1 MINECTIVNMSIY
14 IYIYVVYNAY
24 YVYDMYSQYRFNAD
38 FVHTQSRLIR
48 LTPGLVPSQNV
59 ARSAWFGAKAR
70 LCFESSTVEYR
81 HLQGTAAPRVGPV
94 ALPFNGRHSSCLAE
108 HTFKTCFNTWWTLFR
123 CSKPVYYSK
132 FKAGRACAKPLITLL
147 RSCPSVLCHLACE
160 EGVVCSGDL

>member
-1 MINECTIVNMSIY
+1 MSIY
-14 IYIYVVYNAY
+14 IYMSCIMLT
-24 YVYDMYSQYRFNAD
+24 MYMICISQYRFNAD

-59 ARSAWFGAKAR
+59 SRSPWFGAKAR

-94 ALPFNGRHSSCLAE
+94 ALPFNGRHSSWSLAE
-108 HTFKTCFNTWWTLFR
+108 HTFKTCSNTWWTLFR
-123 CSKPVYYSK
+123 CSKPIYYSK

-147 RSCPSVLCHLACE
+147 RSCPTVLCHLACE